1 MKSLLP
7 KQFEYG
13 QANNQHQSI
22 RTIDV
27 VKLSEI
33 IYRAVPTIK
42 SDLIRKPESLPPR
55 ILIPGSKKLVWLEA
69 DVLSWLEK
77 HREVPKSQPRFLR
90 RRI

>member
-7 KQFEYG
+7 KQFGHE
-13 QANNQHQSI
+13 QTKIDPQSI

-27 VKLSEI
+27 LKLSEI

-69 DVLSWLEK
+69 DVLLWLEK
-77 HREVPKSQPRFLR
+77 HRELPKPQPRFLR